1 MTRDA
6 LFTAIRPYAP
16 DRRFTTPMVGLID
29 ELADM
34 MGLPKGSA
42 GPLTQRGALELVSHE
57 AIVPEAYKDSQGIWT
72 WSVGLTAAAGID
84 PLKYKDKPAPLSD
97 CLAAFM
103 NRCNAIYIPGV
114 LKAFGSKALSEAQ
127 FAAALSFH
135 YNTGAIGT
143 ADWVKK
149 WIAGDVA
156 GAKLALMNWSK
167 PASII
172 SRRTK
177 ERDLFFDGKW
187 TNDGTTLVYSVA
199 KPSYQPVKPVRR
211 DITADIAKVMGS

>member
-1 MTRDA
+1 MSRST
-6 LFTAIRPYAP
+6 LFSAIRPHAP
-16 DRRFTTPMVGLID
+16 NQRFTPEMVKQID
-29 ELADM
+29 GLADM
-34 MGLPKGSA
+34 MGMAREG
-42 GPLTQRGALELVSHE
+42 GPLTARGAAELVAHE
-57 AIVPEAYKDSQGIWT
+57 AIVREAYRDSVGVWT
-72 WSVGLTAAAGID
+72 WSIGLTAAAGID
-84 PLKYKDKPAPLSD
+84 PLKYKDKPAPLED
-97 CLAAFM
+97 CLAAFI
-103 NRCNAIYIPGV
+103 NRCNAIYIPAV

-135 YNTGAIGT
+135 YNTGAIDT

-156 GAKLALMNWSK
+156 GAKSAFMNWSK

-172 SRRTK
+172 ERRTK

-187 TNDGTTLVYSVA
+187 SNDGTALVYLVA

-211 DITADIAKVMGS
+211 DIRTDIAKAMGA